1 MVDRTQAQLLGYL
14 LGALEASEQESVENE
29 LDQNPK
35 LMRDLTLLRE
45 SLQPLWLAEPDYDPP
60 AGLAERTCRLIGTQP
75 APWANPRPADA
86 PKPTEPVAPVAPPL
100 EPLPA
105 AQLGG
110 GRSYASWLD
119 VSVAAGIVVAMSLLV
134 FPAVQNSRFNSR
146 LFTCRDHLRQI
157 GLALTQYSESQKGY
171 FPSVAWGGRFAGAG
185 VYAPLLLG
193 NGFIDGSHWFICP
206 DSPLAEN
213 DRFRIPTLDELQSA
227 SDGELLSF
235 RHWMGGSFGY
245 NLGFFENGQYHSPR
259 NLRRPFYAVAADA
272 PSRFLPN
279 HQTLHHGGRGQNVL
293 FESGAVSFYATPQP
307 NDDADHV
314 FVNELG
320 LVDAGQHRND
330 SVIGASDAVPRFF
343 QEASFAAER

>member
-14 LGALEASEQESVENE
+14 LGALEESEQESVENE

-60 AGLAERTCRLIGTQP
+60 AGLAQRTCRLVGAQP
-75 APWANPRPADA
+75 APWANPSPADA
-86 PKPTEPVAPVAPPL
+86 SKPSAPVAAPL

-105 AQLGG
+105 APPGG
-110 GRSYASWLD
+110 GRTYASWLD
-119 VSVAAGIVVAMSLLV
+119 VSVAVGIVAAMSLLV

-171 FPSVAWGGRFAGAG
+171 FPPVYYRGRFAGSG
-185 VYAPLLLG
+185 VYAPVLLG
-193 NGFIDGSHWFICP
+193 NGFIDGAHWFICP
-206 DSPLAEN
+206 DSPLAE
-213 DRFRIPTLDELQSA
+213 DRRFRIPSLQELRTA
-227 SDGELLSF
+227 SDGDLLTL
-235 RHWMGGSFGY
+235 RHSMGGSFGY
-245 NLGFFENGQYHSPR
+245 NLGFFENGRYHSPR

-293 FESGAVSFYATPQP
+293 FESGAVSFYPTPQP
-307 NDDADHV
+307 SDEADHV

-343 QEASFAAER
+343 RESSFAAER

>member
-14 LGALEASEQESVENE
+14 LGALEESEQDSVENE

-35 LMRDLTLLRE
+35 LMRDLALVRE
-45 SLQPLWLAEPDYDPP
+45 SLLPLWLAQPDCDPP
-60 AGLAERTCRLIGTQP
+60 PGLAERTCRLIASQP
-75 APWANPRPADA
+75 APRANPSPAAAQRPA
-86 PKPTEPVAPVAPPL
+86 EPAAAPL

-110 GRSYASWLD
+110 GRSHASWLD
-119 VSVAAGIVVAMSLLV
+119 VSVAVAIVAATSLLV

-171 FPSVAWGGRFAGAG
+171 FPPVYYRGRFAGAG
-185 VYAPLLLG
+185 VYAPVLLG
-193 NGFIDGSHWFICP
+193 NGFIDGPHWFVCP

-213 DRFRIPTLDELQSA
+213 RRFRIPSLDELRTA
-227 SDGELLSF
+227 SGEDMLSF
-235 RHWMGGSFGY
+235 RHSMGGSFGY
-245 NLGFFENGQYHSPR
+245 NLGFLEDGRYYSPR

-272 PSRFLPN
+272 PSHFLPN
-279 HQTLHHGGRGQNVL
+279 HQTIHHGGRGQNVL
-293 FESGAVSFYATPQP
+293 LESGAVSFYATPQP
-307 NDDADHV
+307 NDEADHV

-330 SVIGASDAVPRFF
+330 SVIGPSDAVPRFF
-343 QEASFAAER
+343 REASCVRGR